1 MSQLITEFTSS
12 PLLLSKSAQ
21 QEVELLLT
29 RTLQHQNSNHTIG
42 EPVFRVQHSKMIA
55 ADRVS
60 SDDPFEDYE
69 ENSIV
74 IIPIIGI
81 MTKYTTIDW
90 DEWRYVIGMD
100 IIASIINKA
109 NISPKISGTILL
121 INTPGGS
128 TQSIYQLEIALRNR
142 TKPCIAVIDGMCMS
156 GGIYVASFCDEIYA
170 VHPMCEVGNIGTFAT
185 VVDKTKMN
193 EKFGIKINSVY
204 PPESKYKNL
213 AVREAVDDKP
223 ERLIDEQLSPFAK
236 HFQNIITTNRPKLD
250 TSVEGIIEGAD
261 FYAHDAVRYNLI
273 DGIMTLE
280 QALEQIN
287 RLITEQNIIYSSFK
301 N

>member
-1 MSQLITEFTSS
+1 MSQLLTEFTSS
-12 PLLLSKSAQ
+12 PLLLCESAQ

-29 RTLQHQNSNHTIG
+29 RTLQNQNSDHTIG
-42 EPVFRVQHSKMIA
+42 KPVFRAQHSKMIA
-55 ADRVS
+55 ADKVS
-60 SDDPFEDYE
+60 SDDPFDDYE
-69 ENSIV
+69 EDSIV
-74 IIPIIGI
+74 IIPITGI
-81 MTKYTTIDW
+81 MTKYNTIDW

-100 IIASIINKA
+100 TIASILKKA
-109 NISPKISGTILL
+109 NESPKISGTILL

-142 TKPCIAVIDGMCMS
+142 TKPCVAVVDGMCMS
-156 GGIYVASFCDEIYA
+156 GGMYVASFCDEIYA
-170 VHPMCEVGNIGTFAT
+170 VHPMCEVGNIGTFAKIIDT
-185 VVDKTKMN
+185 TKMD
-193 EKFGIKINSVY
+193 EKFGIKVISVY

-213 AVREAVDDKP
+213 AVREAIEGKP

-236 HFQNIITTNRPKLD
+236 HFQEIIKTNRPKLD

-273 DGIMTLE
+273 DGIMTLDQAVE
-280 QALEQIN
+280 QTR
-287 RLITEQNIIYSSFK
+287 RLIIDRNIIYSSIK